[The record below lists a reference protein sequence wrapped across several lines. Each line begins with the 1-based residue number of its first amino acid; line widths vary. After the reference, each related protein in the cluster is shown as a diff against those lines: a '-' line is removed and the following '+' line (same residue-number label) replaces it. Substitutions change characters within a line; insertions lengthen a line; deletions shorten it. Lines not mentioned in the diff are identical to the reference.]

1 MQYVVTKQKDGTYRA
16 YMSLPGSGGDLTAV
30 AKGITAA
37 DATVKA
43 ARSVSAQADKKKAP
57 DKSKKKAALALAIAK
72 TAANPSVR
80 AALKTG
86 GLEAAKLAASAI
98 PGGGIMVKAL
108 GIASKLPAAR
118 RLFKALLR

>member
-1 MQYVVTKQKDGTYRA
+1 MQFVVTKQKDGTFRT
-16 YMSLPGSGGDLTAV
+16 YMTLPGSGGDLQAV

-43 ARSVSAQADKKKAP
+43 ARSISAKADAKKAP

-72 TAANPSVR
+72 TAANPAVR

-86 GLEAAKLAASAI
+86 GLEAAKLAASAV
-98 PGGGIMVKAL
+98 PGGAIMIKAL
-108 GIASKLPAAR
+108 GIASKMPAAR
-118 RLFKALLR
+118 RLFKALIR